1 MSSEMR
7 AMFENSQPR
16 RPERRRG
23 LDRRGKIGLALS
35 AIGWS
40 FWGVGLYLTYFA
52 LPQQTTYFDHLY
64 NKMPIQYWQPIY
76 IYISLCLWAA
86 GAALCILSLYQFRKR
101 YRRRKD
107 KRHYGILTALVF
119 NAVSIVGFTI
129 LIFARGLF

>member
-35 AIGWS
+35 AVGWS
-40 FWGVGLYLTYFA
+40 LWAVGLYLIYFA
-52 LPQQTTYFDHLY
+52 LPQQATYFDYLY
-64 NKMPIQYWQPIY
+64 NKSPSQYWQPVY
-76 IYISLCLWAA
+76 IYISLGLWAA
-86 GAALCILSLYQFRKR
+86 GAALCVLSLYQFRKR

-119 NAVSIVGFTI
+119 NAVSIVGFVVFL
-129 LIFARGLF
+129 LIGGL